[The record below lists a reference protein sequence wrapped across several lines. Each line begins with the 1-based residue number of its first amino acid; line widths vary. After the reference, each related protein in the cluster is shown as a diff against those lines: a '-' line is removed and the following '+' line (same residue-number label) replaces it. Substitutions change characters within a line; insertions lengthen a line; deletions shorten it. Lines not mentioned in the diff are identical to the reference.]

1 MNKLPAAHAA
11 LLETLQ
17 RHMTA
22 EMKGDMETA
31 MATVADEPYVNH
43 VPVMTGGVGRDG
55 VRQFYGN
62 HRRQILPARCRDD
75 LRVAQRRREPA
86 RRGGGREDNEHDSC
100 RLDASRG
107 PANSRT
113 SPGRRSGDCPF

>member
-75 LRVAQRRREPA
+75 LRVAHRRREPA
-86 RRGGGREDNEHDSC
+86 RRGGSRQVHAHDPC

-107 PANSRT
+107 PADWQT
-113 SPGRRSGDCPF
+113 SQGRRMKDRP